1 MRTLPLSSKK
11 GVDPKNYRPVS
22 LTSLVSKVMEH
33 VVCKELV
40 CHLTDN
46 NIISHLQ
53 HGFQQG
59 LSCTTQLISA
69 IHDWASVLNTHGQ
82 VDAIFLDFAKAF
94 DSVPYER
101 LLAKAKFYGIRG
113 KALALLRAFLVG
125 RRQCVVMNGSCSGWS
140 PVVSGVPLGTVLGP
154 ILFLLFINDL
164 PAGIESNFELFA
176 DDISIPADHG
186 ILQQD
191 LRALEAW
198 AKRWQLSFVP
208 QKCYAMSITLK
219 RMPLTASYTLCGSVL
234 EGVGLQ
240 KYLGVLITC
249 TLSWHKQAEEVKTK
263 ATRVLNI
270 LQRSISSCSPAVK
283 ARAYSCLVRP
293 IVECASVAWSPHT
306 QRDIKAVESVPRR
319 AARFVLNDYTR
330 KTSVAA
336 MLESVGWDS
345 FERRRLIQDM
355 MTFYNINFHGFKIS
369 FPADIHTKESSH
381 ATRAATKN
389 IHQFFCPINNINAHK
404 YSFLSVLYLS
414 GTRYPRPFSVN
425 VVL

>member
-59 LSCTTQLISA
+59 LSCTTQLIST

-82 VDAIFLDFAKAF
+82 VDAIFLNFAKAF
-94 DSVPYER
+94 DSVPYKR

-113 KALALLRAFLVG
+113 KALAWLRAFLVG
-125 RRQCVVMNGSCSGWS
+125 RRQRVVVNGSCSGWS
-140 PVVSGVPLGTVLGP
+140 PVVSGVPRGIVLGP

-164 PAGIESNFELFA
+164 PTCIESNFKLFA
-176 DDISIPADHG
+176 DNSVLYRPISIPPDHG

-198 AKRWQLSFVP
+198 AKRWQLSFAP

-234 EGVGLQ
+234 EDVGLQ
-240 KYLGVLITC
+240 TYLGVFITC
-249 TLSWHKQAEEVKTK
+249 TLS
-263 ATRVLNI
+263 
-270 LQRSISSCSPAVK
+270 
-283 ARAYSCLVRP
+283 
-293 IVECASVAWSPHT
+293 
-306 QRDIKAVESVPRR
+306 
-319 AARFVLNDYTR
+319 
-330 KTSVAA
+330 
-336 MLESVGWDS
+336 
-345 FERRRLIQDM
+345 
-355 MTFYNINFHGFKIS
+355 
-369 FPADIHTKESSH
+369 
-381 ATRAATKN
+381 
-389 IHQFFCPINNINAHK
+389 
-404 YSFLSVLYLS
+404 
-414 GTRYPRPFSVN
+414 
-425 VVL
+425 